1 VKETKIL
8 WCDDEIELLKP
19 HILFLEAKNYSVTPV
34 NNGSDAIELA
44 QNESFDIIFLDE
56 QMPGLTGIDVLT
68 ELRKFLTET
77 PVVMITKSEEEN
89 IMEAAIGSKINDYLI
104 KPVNPNQILL
114 SLKKNLQNK
123 ELISQKTTSS
133 YQTEFTKLS
142 GEIMQADNYEE
153 WVEMYKKLVF
163 WEIELE
169 KAGDNTMDNVL
180 QMQKKEANNSFAKF
194 IKRNYADWFDP
205 DEDEKP
211 QLLPTVIK
219 ESVMPLLKADENVIL
234 LVLDN
239 LRWDQWLILKP
250 LFNELYNL
258 DKEEICF
265 SILPTTTHFA
275 RNAFFAGLMPL
286 DISKLYPELW
296 LNDNEEGK
304 KNNHE
309 LDLLNLQMKRLN
321 YEKKVF
327 FDKITSVSAGKH
339 LLDKKNEISQSQFS
353 VIVYNFIDTLSHA
366 RTEMDMIK
374 ELANDES
381 AYRSITASWFKHSP
395 LYELLKQLC
404 GHKHK
409 LVIATDHGS
418 IKVSNP
424 IKVVGD
430 RTISTNL
437 RYKHGKALDYKSKE
451 VYEIKK
457 PQDIRLPQSNLSSR
471 YIFAMGDD
479 FMAYPNNYNH
489 YVKYYRDTFQHG
501 GISLEEMLIPL
512 ITMESK

>member
-1 VKETKIL
+1 MKDIKIL

-19 HILFLEAKNYSVTPV
+19 HILFLEAKDYKLTPV
-34 NNGSDAIELA
+34 NNGTDAIELA
-44 QNESFDIIFLDE
+44 KNESYDIIFLDE
-56 QMPGLTGIDVLT
+56 QMPGLSGIDVLT
-68 ELRKFLTET
+68 ELRKSLADT
-77 PVVMITKSEEEN
+77 PIIMITKSEEEN
-89 IMEAAIGSKINDYLI
+89 IMEAAIGSKISDYLI

-114 SLKKNLQNK
+114 SIKKNLQNK
-123 ELISQKTTSS
+123 ELISQKTTSD
-133 YQTEFTKLS
+133 YQIEFTRLS
-142 GEIMQADNYEE
+142 GEIMQADTYEE
-153 WVEMYKKLVF
+153 WVDMYKKLVY
-163 WEIELE
+163 WEMELE
-169 KAGDNTMDNVL
+169 KAGDNTMDNIL
-180 QMQKKEANNSFAKF
+180 QMQKKEANNSFVKF
-194 IKRNYADWFDP
+194 IKSNYIDWFDP
-205 DEDEKP
+205 DEEDKP
-211 QLLPTVIK
+211 KMLPFVVK
-219 ESVMPLLKADENVIL
+219 ENILPLLHEDENVIL

-250 LFNELYNL
+250 FFQELYTPT
-258 DKEEICF
+258 EEEVCS

-286 DISKLYPELW
+286 DISLLYPELW

-304 KNNHE
+304 KNMHE
-309 LDLLNLQMKRLN
+309 EKLLSLQLKRLN
-321 YEKKVF
+321 YDKKFF
-327 FDKITSVSAGKH
+327 FDKITSVSAGKA
-339 LLDKKNEISQSQFS
+339 LLDKKNEIKQSQLS

-374 ELANDES
+374 ELANDEP

-395 LYELLKQLC
+395 LFELFKQLE

-409 LVIATDHGS
+409 LIIATDHGS

-424 IKVVGD
+424 IKVIGD

-437 RYKHGKALDYKSKE
+437 RYKQGKSLDYKRKE
-451 VYEIKK
+451 VYEIKNPK
-457 PQDIRLPQSNLSSR
+457 EIRLPQSHLSSR
-471 YIFAMGDD
+471 YIFSMGED

-512 ITMESK
+512 ITLDSK